1 MDYTPLTLIP
11 GCLLCC
17 LLFRTSSHWPWDP
30 LILSQT
36 LQPLFPVSSNLL
48 LLLDHFPFHCNTPWP
63 HYKLDNRSQ
72 WPENGILGFQILTDL
87 DGLHQS
93 TGKWSSSFKA
103 DCLWS
108 PRRYLP
114 SKSSNTTNAPPQ
126 PPAPPHLPTLSS
138 PATSST
144 SAVNPLT
151 HCPSSRREA
160 IASHRRAP
168 QAALPRSSTD
178 RIYPPKEVVG
188 GTSLFTGKKNSLVLK

>member
-17 LLFRTSSHWPWDP
+17 FLFRTSSHWPWDP

-93 TGKWSSSFKA
+93 TGKWSSSLKA

-108 PRRYLP
+108 PRR
-114 SKSSNTTNAPPQ
+114 SSPIQIFQYHQCTTSTTNLLLHISLRCPPQ
-126 PPAPPHLPTLSS
+126 PHPPQVLSTPLPT
-138 PATSST
+138 
-144 SAVNPLT
+144 
-151 HCPSSRREA
+151 
-160 IASHRRAP
+160 AP
-168 QAALPRSSTD
+168 QAAERPLPPTGEPHRQLSPGLALTES
-178 RIYPPKEVVG
+178 ILPK
-188 GTSLFTGKKNSLVLK
+188 K